1 MSDIMLMLNTCIYLA
16 TPIVVPTISFPIE
29 GERVVF
35 TCTMKDLKNQTTFDV
50 EFMDNND
57 MPYVN
62 KSGINI
68 LIIKDEGE
76 KIFLLFL
83 LEGQLFCHLLR
94 SLTRLIPPVFSIPP
108 EYRKREVLFLGGIEI
123 NHWYDCRRMFAYQG
137 TLKISVVRKER
148 L

>member
-50 EFMDNND
+50 EFMDNDD

-76 KIFLLFL
+76 KIFLLFFSGGAVIL
-83 LEGQLFCHLLR
+83 SFASFIN
-94 SLTRLIPPVFSIPP
+94 SLNATG
-108 EYRKREVLFLGGIEI
+108 FL
-123 NHWYDCRRMFAYQG
+123 Y
-137 TLKISVVRKER
+137 TP
-148 L
+148 